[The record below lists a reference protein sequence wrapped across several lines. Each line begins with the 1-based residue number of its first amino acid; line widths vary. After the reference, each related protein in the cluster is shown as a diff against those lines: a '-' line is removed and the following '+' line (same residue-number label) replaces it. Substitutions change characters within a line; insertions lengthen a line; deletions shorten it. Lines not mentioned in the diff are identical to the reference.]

1 MRRLVL
7 SAVLGLG
14 LANAS
19 NLLQK
24 DVFNKLVKSDYPN
37 YCLAKN
43 KYYYLDYKNDFGDYV
58 KTRFSA
64 TKAVLG
70 MKEHVAKIEFNR
82 DLDRIYF
89 LAFLVKNNNFFE
101 NFFNTSESDKDDEIF
116 YYANVLTSYLRYG
129 GNLGYIPLTNL
140 TLENLQTKRAN
151 FKKSANGVMLA
162 NGLLNYFA
170 SAKSEDEIKK
180 RILLLGSYLFVYTK
194 GDLIVSTFDKQI
206 FETLS
211 VSNSDI
217 LIFFLNSILKNT
229 KNPKIQNLIY
239 LLAIKDKNIVKY
251 MLKDKKTKELFKKA
265 IDYYKIIKKC

>member
-101 NFFNTSESDKDDEIF
+101 KFFIPDDKDDEIF
-116 YYANVLTSYLRYG
+116 SCSVFLNSYLKYG

-140 TLENLQTKRAN
+140 TLENLQTKKAN
-151 FKKSANGVMLA
+151 FKKSVSSTGIA
-162 NGLLNYFA
+162 NGLINYFA
-170 SAKSEDEIKK
+170 HANNEDEIKK
-180 RILLLGSYLFVYTK
+180 RILLLGSYLFVYTR
-194 GDLIVSTFDKQI
+194 GDLMVSGFDKRV
-206 FETLS
+206 FETLT
-211 VSNSDI
+211 VSSHDM
-217 LIFFLNSILKNT
+217 LIFFLDSILKNT
-229 KNPKIQNLIY
+229 KNPRIQNLIY
-239 LLAIKDKNIVKY
+239 LLATKDKNIVKY
-251 MLKDKKTKELFKKA
+251 MLKDKATKELFKKA
-265 IDYYKIIKKC
+265 LDYCKRIKKC